1 MYGVYFFSRT
11 SYLMFTI
18 SAALSI
24 SAPLNEVP
32 GSRLKFR
39 LSIYVSVSSFPA
51 VHDRSKLEVH
61 QTQSDLHLHTPYA
74 SVITWY
80 HSMARTCPST
90 TPLPHPYSYFN
101 PNSCAFT
108 VVRRSLFSP
117 DMIQCLK
124 RGNVEY
130 VLCRANVTLSNSF
143 RLTSRSADYEPKNI
157 EGGPDEIDFL
167 YLFQ

>member
-74 SVITWY
+74 SVI
-80 HSMARTCPST
+80 HGT
-90 TPLPHPYSYFN
+90 TPWRGP
-101 PNSCAFT
+101 
-108 VVRRSLFSP
+108 VRAQLLSLIHILIS
-117 DMIQCLK
+117 IQTPAL
-124 RGNVEY
+124 
-130 VLCRANVTLSNSF
+130 L
-143 RLTSRSADYEPKNI
+143 
-157 EGGPDEIDFL
+157 
-167 YLFQ
+167 Q